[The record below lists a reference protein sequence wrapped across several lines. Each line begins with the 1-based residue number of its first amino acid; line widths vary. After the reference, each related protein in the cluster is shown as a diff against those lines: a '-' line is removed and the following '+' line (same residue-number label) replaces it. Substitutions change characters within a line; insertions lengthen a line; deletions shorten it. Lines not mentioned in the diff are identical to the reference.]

1 MNIDPGW
8 GSFADSKG
16 PWGTGGSGSDGDE
29 PSGGPWKDGPKRGKT
44 SSTPQ
49 PGNLSSFDEFLRRSR
64 ARWSPGGQFP
74 GRPDGSFVLWSIVAV
89 LCLWMLFTSTHSIAP
104 EQRGV
109 VTRFGRYVYTLG
121 PGVGMTLPSPV
132 ERVKKIDV
140 ESIRTSD
147 LGSGSEEDLM
157 LTGDQNLINIAYS
170 VRWNIRDPQ
179 LYLFELKD
187 PNGTLNQVAES
198 AMRSVISQVSLSD
211 AMGDKRIE
219 IEDKVAQITQ
229 QILDRYHSGIQ
240 VQGVAIKQ
248 ADPPQAVTDAF
259 KDVQAAQQDAQK
271 YENQARAYAVQITAK
286 AQGEATAF
294 DKVYAQYKLAPEV
307 TRRRMYYDTME
318 QVLSK
323 VPKTVVEAPGVVP
336 YLPLKPGA
344 ESPQPQSQQ
353 GQGQ

>member
-1 MNIDPGW
+1 
-8 GSFADSKG
+8 
-16 PWGTGGSGSDGDE
+16 
-29 PSGGPWKDGPKRGKT
+29 
-44 SSTPQ
+44 
-49 PGNLSSFDEFLRRSR
+49 
-64 ARWSPGGQFP
+64 
-74 GRPDGSFVLWSIVAV
+74 
-89 LCLWMLFTSTHSIAP
+89 
-104 EQRGV
+104 
-109 VTRFGRYVYTLG
+109 
-121 PGVGMTLPSPV
+121 
-132 ERVKKIDV
+132 
-140 ESIRTSD
+140 
-147 LGSGSEEDLM
+147 
-157 LTGDQNLINIAYS
+157 
-170 VRWNIRDPQ
+170 
-179 LYLFELKD
+179 
-187 PNGTLNQVAES
+187 
-198 AMRSVISQVSLSD
+198 
-211 AMGDKRIE
+211 MGDKRIE

-318 QVLSK
+318 QVLSR
-323 VPKTVVEAPGVVP
+323 VPKTVVDAPGVVP

-344 ESPQPQSQQ
+344 ESSQPQSQQ

>member
-16 PWGTGGSGSDGDE
+16 PWESGGSGDSGDA
-29 PSGGPWKDGPKRGKT
+29 PSESPWKDGPKRGKG
-44 SSTPQ
+44 SGQQQ
-49 PGNLSSFDEFLRRSR
+49 PSNLSSFEEFLRRNR

-74 GRPDGSFVLWSIVAV
+74 GRPDSSFLLWTLLGV
-89 LCLWMLFTSTHSIAP
+89 LCLWMVFTSTHSIAP

-121 PGVGMTLPSPV
+121 PGVGTTLPSPI

-187 PNGTLNQVAES
+187 PSGTLNQVAES

-219 IEDKVAQITQ
+219 IEEKVAEITQ

-323 VPKTVVEAPGVVP
+323 VPKTVVETPGVLP
-336 YLPLKPGA
+336 YLPLKSTGEA
-344 ESPQPQSQQ
+344 SQSSNQQ